1 MSDLI
6 MFDEEKNEKVIVKE
20 FREEKPW
27 EMDAA
32 AKIRLLERRLQ
43 VLTASGK
50 DNQGACRRIEM
61 KQYKKVSVLTPL
73 YTPWRC

>member
-1 MSDLI
+1 MSDLV
-6 MFDEEKNEKVIVKE
+6 MFDEERNEKVVVKE

-32 AKIRLLERRLQ
+32 AKLCLLERRLQ

-50 DNQGACRRIEM
+50 DNQGACRRIERDIRNLR
-61 KQYKKVSVLTPL
+61 KKLQQ
-73 YTPWRC
+73 